1 MHIIFMRF
9 FLNVV
14 EDSDD
19 EKNNMFQIG
28 DAANAIE
35 VDRDTTQKLQ
45 VPSEQTNR

>member
-35 VDRDTTQKLQ
+35 VDRDTT
-45 VPSEQTNR
+45 